1 MANLRLDES
10 DTLSSD
16 TVSKTNMGLANRVAT
31 GASGGSYLNAK
42 RLGSS
47 APIPGVPTGGTAK
60 SQGLRSNLLE
70 RPKYDEGFARNAKRI
85 YAKRGLTVAQ
95 RAAQMNSLKSSEL
108 MRQYGI
114 SPDSDQGKQVVD
126 LNRAANRK
134 GLTKSQRVGLAD
146 VSNDILD
153 NSIDPI
159 DRQLRAQERKQA
171 MTFEDALAKKLGINL
186 EDSYDY

>member
-47 APIPGVPTGGTAK
+47 EPIPGVVTPARG

-70 RPKYDEGFARNAKRI
+70 RPKYDENFARNAKRI

-114 SPDSDQGKQVVD
+114 SPDSDQGKQIVD
-126 LNRAANRK
+126 LNRAANQK